1 MGIGDSILFIS
12 CLGGLMFALPALL
25 IFLNLGFYETSTR
38 AATRLAKG
46 AIVPF
51 FVGLIPIIFI
61 GAPAALLLSIGSFM
75 QACGTIFMMV
85 ISLWAF
91 WGLAVVAR
99 LIGMRIA
106 WMNKRDEN
114 ALVESISGAFAL
126 SFAIAFPVIGWF
138 IVLPFGLVIGMGAIV
153 MTMFGR
159 FTRIFSGNPRPAPQP
174 IVNPQPSLQYQMID
188 QAAEV

>member
-1 MGIGDSILFIS
+1 MGIGDSILLIS

-75 QACGTIFMMV
+75 QACGTIFMMLV
-85 ISLWAF
+85 SLWAF

-106 WMNKRDEN
+106 W
-114 ALVESISGAFAL
+114 
-126 SFAIAFPVIGWF
+126 
-138 IVLPFGLVIGMGAIV
+138 
-153 MTMFGR
+153 
-159 FTRIFSGNPRPAPQP
+159 
-174 IVNPQPSLQYQMID
+174 
-188 QAAEV
+188 